1 MTLVIVARLAIL
13 RASIVSVEAAATS
26 DHQAVVSILQYLFC
40 LAGTGRKHAR
50 VKYTVE
56 DYGPEWFKAPWHLA
70 NRREGLGLMP
80 C

>member
-1 MTLVIVARLAIL
+1 MARDFGDRGSTCNSWGLL
-13 RASIVSVEAAATS
+13 VEAAATS
-26 DHQAVVSILQYLFC
+26 DHPADVYC

-56 DYGPEWFKAPWHLA
+56 DYGPEWFKAPRHLG
-70 NRREGLGLMP
+70 NRKEELGSIP